1 VSTIRDIARM
11 AGVSVSTAS
20 LALNGDPRVRPQT
33 RSRVEEA
40 AATLDYH
47 PLRAARSLSSG
58 RTWSLHLLNPGL
70 DLSMSS
76 GFFTRFVRGIHDA
89 ARDRGYGV
97 ALSVPSDED
106 EARSILRRLVS
117 ERWADGVVLMNPSE
131 HDDVL
136 EDVVR
141 TGFPHV
147 LLGRSPVAGVSSVDN
162 DNERAAFDAATHL
175 LSRGRRD
182 LLLVNGPARHTFTQ
196 DRARGFLRALTASG
210 ADADAGRVLFGDGS
224 ADAARRQLGERL
236 DRGQAVDGLVAARA
250 SPPTWC
256 RTPTGTASGTSRSR
270 CSATPAWSTW
280 STRRLALL
288 AGVRTALPP
297 LHARRPGGR
306 ARRLPGRAARRASR
320 RSRRAGA
327 RRALRI
333 GPWYVL
339 ADEFLVSPES
349 LVRNLMRGAGAP
361 ARPSAGRCPSRTRP
375 TRSATWRSCR
385 CWSTASAS
393 RRSCSSA
400 ASATRASGSAPS
412 SAGGRRRR
420 HRGVRRPP
428 DRHLLRRHRAR
439 PPRLG
444 VPRRLRP
451 RARVRQM
458 RAALFGPAPARPP
471 SRPGSA
477 TRSSASPAASPATP
491 GSGHVLLL
499 NGSDHLFPQA
509 NLPEV
514 LDQLGAAIEGVRFVH
529 ADVEEFVD
537 APRPPLDHLERTRA
551 SSAAAATTTSSAAS
565 GRPHAAQ
572 AGQPR
577 APRRC
582 SSATPSR
589 CCRRAALHGHDDRPL
604 LDHAWRTPAAQPPAR
619 LDLRLLDRRR
629 PPRDAHPL
637 RGR

>member
-224 ADAARRQLGERL
+224 ADAARRRLGERL
-236 DRGQAVDGLVAARA
+236 DRGQAVDGLVAVSDSQALGAMRA
-250 SPPTWC
+250 LAERGFLIPDQVAVVGMNNDDLTEFTSP
-256 RTPTGTASGTSRSR
+256 RLTSVELN
-270 CSATPAWSTW
+270 AYD
-280 STRRLALL
+280 L
-288 AGVRTALPP
+288 
-297 LHARRPGGR
+297 
-306 ARRLPGRAARRASR
+306 GRAA
-320 RSRRAGA
+320 
-327 RRALRI
+327 
-333 GPWYVL
+333 V
-339 ADEFLVSPES
+339 E
-349 LVRNLMRGAGAP
+349 
-361 ARPSAGRCPSRTRP
+361 
-375 TRSATWRSCR
+375 
-385 CWSTASAS
+385 
-393 RRSCSSA
+393 
-400 ASATRASGSAPS
+400 
-412 SAGGRRRR
+412 
-420 HRGVRRPP
+420 
-428 DRHLLRRHRAR
+428 
-439 PPRLG
+439 
-444 VPRRLRP
+444 
-451 RARVRQM
+451 
-458 RAALFGPAPARPP
+458 
-471 SRPGSA
+471 
-477 TRSSASPAASPATP
+477 
-491 GSGHVLLL
+491 LLL
-499 NGSDHLFPQA
+499 
-509 NLPEV
+509 E
-514 LDQLGAAIEGVRFVH
+514 AIDGPR
-529 ADVEEFVD
+529 D
-537 APRPPLDHLERTRA
+537 APRHRRITHRLVERD
-551 SSAAAATTTSSAAS
+551 SS
-565 GRPHAAQ
+565 
-572 AGQPR
+572 
-577 APRRC
+577 
-582 SSATPSR
+582 
-589 CCRRAALHGHDDRPL
+589 
-604 LDHAWRTPAAQPPAR
+604 PPA
-619 LDLRLLDRRR
+619 
-629 PPRDAHPL
+629 PRDATPPK
-637 RGR
+637 RPTWW